1 MEKLETVLKQREN
14 EPAPP
19 PTICK
24 RCGGKSEPKFI
35 TILGW
40 RRQEHCESCSK
51 IVAEE
56 RERETADRE
65 RKEKIVRLFETSGMR
80 GIMRDMTFDSFNQQR
95 RGKIYEAAKR
105 YAEDFTPQTNTGLI
119 LFGKAGAG
127 KTHLAVAIARYVI
140 EQKQIAARVAR
151 TVELLADIRQ
161 TFSEHDGYRAESE
174 IELIRKFTSVS
185 LLVLDDL
192 GAEKISDWVKEV
204 FYRIIDE
211 RWLEQRPVIVTSNLN
226 IKELEEKIGDR
237 VVSRI
242 AGMCIPIEI
251 QNQDYRIE
259 NAPRFGEIRR
269 ANSSNS

>member
-1 MEKLETVLKQREN
+1 MEKLDFTKKD
-14 EPAPP
+14 PGPP
-19 PTICK
+19 PPSTTCK
-24 RCGGKSEPKFI
+24 RCGQEAKPKFI
-35 TILGW
+35 FIGW
-40 RRQEHCESCSK
+40 RQQEHCELCSK

-56 RERETADRE
+56 RERETAIRE
-65 RKEKIVRLFETSGMR
+65 RREKIVRLFEASGMR
-80 GIMRDMTFDSFNQQR
+80 GIMRDMTFDSFNSQR
-95 RGKIYEAAKR
+95 RGKIYEAAKQ

-119 LFGKAGAG
+119 LFGKAGTG

-161 TFSEHDGYRAESE
+161 TFSEHDGYRAENE

-242 AGMCIPIEI
+242 AGMCIPIEM

-259 NAPRFGEIRR
+259 NAPRFDEIRR
-269 ANSSNS
+269 TNSSNS

>member
-40 RRQEHCESCSK
+40 RQQEHCESCSK

-56 RERETADRE
+56 RERETAVRE
-65 RKEKIVRLFETSGMR
+65 RKEKIVRLFEVSGMR

-127 KTHLAVAIARYVI
+127 KTHLAVAIARFII

-151 TVELLADIRQ
+151 TVELLSDIRR
-161 TFSEHDGYRAESE
+161 TFNEHDGYRAESE
-174 IELIRKFTSVS
+174 AELIQKLAFVP
-185 LLVLDDL
+185 LLILDDL
-192 GAEKISDWVKEV
+192 GAEKVSDWVREV
-204 FYRIIDE
+204 LYRIIDE
-211 RWLEQRPVIVTSNLN
+211 RWLEQKPMIITTNFNL
-226 IKELEEKIGDR
+226 KELEERIGER
-237 VVSRI
+237 IVSRI
-242 AGMCIPIEI
+242 AGVCTQVEM
-251 QNQDYRIE
+251 QNRDYRIE
-259 NAPRFGEIRR
+259 NAPRLRSE
-269 ANSSNS
+269 NST